1 MVMKRL
7 FLVLAVVALVLAG
20 CSNNDPAKRVNE
32 LEKQAFSTE
41 GAIVPEVASDL
52 VSAYCD
58 YADANPNDA
67 MSPEYLFKAVDVSMN
82 LNEPQ
87 RTISIID
94 KLMADY
100 PDYPRT
106 QAALFVKAFIFETKY
121 NNLDMAK
128 KLYEQYLEQY
138 PDGEFADD
146 CKASI
151 EFLGLSPEEL
161 VKRFEAQE

>member
-1 MVMKRL
+1 MKKI
-7 FLVLAVVALVLAG
+7 LVLAFIALVLAG
-20 CSNNDPAKRVNE
+20 CNNYDPAKRIE
-32 LEKQAFSTE
+32 KLEKQAFATDV
-41 GAIVPEVASDL
+41 AIVPEVASDL

-58 YADANPNDA
+58 FADANPDDA

-94 KLMADY
+94 RMIADY

-106 QAALFVKAFIFETKY
+106 QAALFVKGFIFETKY

-128 KLYEQYLEQY
+128 KIYEQYLEQY

-146 CKASI
+146 CRASI

>member
-1 MVMKRL
+1 MNKYIVV
-7 FLVLAVVALVLAG
+7 LVLSLFFIG
-20 CSNNDPAKRVNE
+20 CSNNDPTKRIE
-32 LEKQAFSTE
+32 KLEKEAFATE
-41 GAIVPEVASDL
+41 NAVNPEIASDL

-58 YADANPNDA
+58 FADANPGDVNA
-67 MSPEYLFKAVDVSMN
+67 PEYLFKAVDVSMN

-94 KLMADY
+94 RMLKDY
-100 PDYPRT
+100 PEYPRT

-128 KLYEQYLEQY
+128 KIYEQYLEMY
-138 PDGEFADD
+138 PDGEFAGD

-151 EFLGLSPEEL
+151 ENLGLSPEEL
-161 VKRFEAQE
+161 VKRFEEQN

>member
-1 MVMKRL
+1 MNKYIVV
-7 FLVLAVVALVLAG
+7 LVLSLFFIG
-20 CSNNDPAKRVNE
+20 CSNNDPTKRIE
-32 LEKQAFSTE
+32 KLEKEAFATE
-41 GAIVPEVASDL
+41 NAVNPEIASDL

-58 YADANPNDA
+58 FADANPDDA
-67 MSPEYLFKAVDVSMN
+67 MTPEYLFKAVDVSMN

-94 KLMADY
+94 GMLKDY
-100 PDYPRT
+100 PEYPRT

-128 KLYEQYLEQY
+128 KIYEQYLEMY
-138 PDGEFADD
+138 PDGEFAGD

-151 EFLGLSPEEL
+151 ENLGLSPEEL
-161 VKRFEAQE
+161 VKRFEEQN